1 MVQAALT
8 GQGVVLAR
16 LPLVAESVA
25 NGDLI
30 EVLPQQQRMDSP
42 MAYWLL
48 VGPRSA
54 ARPEIRAFCAWL
66 EQQARATRE
75 TIGEVA
81 EKDGISEGD

>member
-1 MVQAALT
+1 MT

-16 LPLVAESVA
+16 LPLVAESLA

-30 EVLPQQQRMDSP
+30 EVLPGQRMDSP

-54 ARPEIRAFCAWL
+54 QRPEIKAFCAWL
-66 EQQARATRE
+66 LGQSKATRE
-75 TIGEVA
+75 TIGEVP
-81 EKDGISEGD
+81 DPDTVDDMD